1 MLKKALSV
9 IKQKHNKSYFEQA
22 FDNSSIFN
30 YNSNNMKQALSLSS
44 KIRSVGNTFLAKKL
58 KEYNFNN
65 LVTSH
70 GDILYVLYNHKK
82 LTMKDIA
89 NKIHKTKATVT
100 VLIDKLEKENLVKR
114 EKSAEDSRITYIVLT
129 QKSIKLE
136 SVFKKIADELN
147 TMLYKNFTD
156 DEAKQLDMLLEK
168 MLKNT

>member
-1 MLKKALSV
+1 
-9 IKQKHNKSYFEQA
+9 
-22 FDNSSIFN
+22 
-30 YNSNNMKQALSLSS
+30 MKQALSLSS

-65 LVTSH
+65 LVPSH

-114 EKSAEDSRITYIVLT
+114 EKSAEDSRI
-129 QKSIKLE
+129 
-136 SVFKKIADELN
+136 KIGRAHV
-147 TMLYKNFTD
+147 
-156 DEAKQLDMLLEK
+156 
-168 MLKNT
+168 